1 MWPFDLP
8 AHEALRLQGETAI
21 AWATFDAA
29 WYAATYADAAAL
41 ADDRS
46 DRGLLAFY
54 LDYGQR
60 LGHSPNRY
68 FDETWHRRAYPN
80 IAQAVQDGMFSSAFD
95 AYCRGGNRDRSPHWL
110 FDELYYRDRYP
121 DLLDDALV
129 EAGLANGYDH
139 FLQHGNREGRI
150 GHPLFDPLYYV
161 AHLEPD
167 TSRAAAAAGPFQHY
181 LSRLEH
187 APSGHETSRY
197 FASEWY
203 SRQYPAVADAIAG
216 GAWRSALEHYLCND
230 HPTAFDPSPDF
241 SEDWYLTA
249 DPGLRTVTES
259 GLQRN
264 GFAHFLRHGA
274 IELRSPAP
282 HIDLQWYAAQEAVRN
297 SLLLGEA
304 RDAFDHWLHYGKPS
318 GQAAAPRPEEQVS
331 AAQARS
337 LFRQKASALLPIYGR
352 APLRFAC
359 AGDPA
364 ISVVMVV
371 RDDVSGALATLSSLR
386 NNTACDIDL
395 VLMVLGTAPDR
406 DDISR
411 FVTGATIQRLDDVGV
426 LAAADAG
433 LACTR
438 AGAVVWLEGGSEI
451 EPGSIEAALR
461 RLASDPRIGA
471 VGGKVLRPEGTL
483 RSAGYVVWRD
493 GRTHAY
499 QDGASPL
506 APEANFVRD
515 VHFCGCALLVVRRDL
530 GAIPP
535 VDDGAAAGLCLGMIA
550 AGHRVVYDPAVM
562 IRNWND
568 IEPPQPPNVDTETH
582 GGILLEC
589 DAADGRRLPT
599 ARYADTAQ
607 RRVLFIEDTV
617 PLRGI
622 GSGFVRANDLIGAM
636 AAMGFAVTVFPVN
649 GCRFGLGTVYA
660 DMPDSVEVMHDL
672 NLSRLGEFLRLR
684 RGVYDTIWISRT
696 HNMDRIRPILD
707 SVLRDDPNPPAIIL
721 DTEAVS
727 AARDAAFAALS
738 GKDFDLDAAVRQEF
752 ASAGICRTVIAVSE
766 TEATILRAF
775 GFPNVPVIG
784 HMRLLRPTSRP
795 FKQRTGMLFA
805 GAIHRMDSPN
815 FDSLSWF
822 VDAVLPIVEKSLGWE
837 TRLTIVGYTAPGV
850 TLARFASHPRVTLR
864 GAVPDLAPLYASHR
878 LFIAPTRFA
887 AGAPYKVHE
896 AASHGLPVVATELLR
911 AQLGWTDGA
920 ELLAADAANP
930 EAFAARI
937 VALYR
942 DEALWTRL
950 RDAALTRLSREN
962 NAVDYAASLEAVL
975 GPARGPYAPPSIS
988 IASPTAKRPPSTTS
1002 A

>member
-1 MWPFDLP
+1 MWPFDRP
-8 AHEALRLQGETAI
+8 VRDALRLPGETAI
-21 AWATFDAA
+21 IWATFDAA
-29 WYAATYADAAAL
+29 WYAATYPDAAAL

-46 DRGLLAFY
+46 DPGLLAFY
-54 LDYGQR
+54 LEYGQR

-80 IAQAVQDGMFSSAFD
+80 IAQAIQDGMFSSAFD
-95 AYCRGGNRDRSPHWL
+95 AYCRGGNQDRSPHWL
-110 FDELYYRDRYP
+110 FDEMYYRRRHP
-121 DLLDDALV
+121 DLLNDALA

-150 GHPLFDPLYYV
+150 GHPLFDPFYYL
-161 AHLEPD
+161 AQLDPD
-167 TSRAAAAAGPFQHY
+167 TRGAAAAAGPFQHY
-181 LSRLEH
+181 LLRLEQ
-187 APSGHETSRY
+187 APGGYETSRY

-203 SRQYPAVADAIAG
+203 SQRYPAVADAVAR

-230 HPTAFDPSPDF
+230 HPTEFDPSPDF

-249 DPGLRTVTES
+249 DPGLRTVTEA

-264 GFAHFLRHGA
+264 GFAHFLLHGA
-274 IELRSPAP
+274 MELRSPAP
-282 HIDLQWYAAQEAVRN
+282 HIDLRWYAAQEAVRD
-297 SLLLGEA
+297 SLLLGDV
-304 RDAFDHWLHYGKPS
+304 RDAFDHWLLLGKPG
-318 GQAAAPRPEEQVS
+318 GQPAAPRPEEQVS

-337 LFRQKASALLPIYGR
+337 LFRQQAAALLPIYGR
-352 APLRFAC
+352 APLQFAC

-371 RDDVSGALATLSSLR
+371 RDDLSATLATLSSLR
-386 NNTACDIDL
+386 NNTARDIDL
-395 VLMVLGTAPDR
+395 IVMVLGNAPAL

-411 FVTGATIQRLDDVGV
+411 FVTGATIQRLDAEVGV

-438 AGAVVWLEGGSEI
+438 AGAVLWLEGGSDI
-451 EPGSIEAALR
+451 APGSIEAALR

-499 QDGASPL
+499 QNGASPL

-530 GAIPP
+530 YGTLADLGATPP
-535 VDDGAAAGLCLGMIA
+535 ADDGAAAELCLRMIA
-550 AGHRVVYDPAVM
+550 AGYRVVYDPAAM

-589 DAADGRRLPT
+589 DEADGRRLPS

-622 GSGFVRANDLIGAM
+622 GSGFVRANDLIGTM

-649 GCRFGLGTVYA
+649 GCRFGLATIYA
-660 DMPDSVEVMHDL
+660 DMPDSVEVMYDL
-672 NLSRLGEFLRLR
+672 NLSRLAEFLRLR
-684 RGVYDTIWISRT
+684 RGVYDTIWIART
-696 HNMDRIRPILD
+696 HNMDRVRPILD
-707 SVLRDDPNPPAIIL
+707 SVLRDDPNRPAIIL

-738 GKDFDLDAAVRQEF
+738 GKDFDLDAALRREF

-766 TEATILRAF
+766 AEATKLRAF
-775 GFPNVPVIG
+775 GFPNVHVIG

-805 GAIHRMDSPN
+805 GAIHQMDSPN
-815 FDSLSWF
+815 FDSLCWF

-837 TRLTIVGYTAPGV
+837 TRLTIAGYTAPDV

-864 GAVPDLAPLYASHR
+864 GTVPDLAPLYASHR

-896 AASHGLPVVATELLR
+896 AASHGLPVVATALLC
-911 AQLGWTDGA
+911 AQLGWTNGA
-920 ELLAADAANP
+920 ELLTADATDPA
-930 EAFAARI
+930 AFAAQI

-942 DEALWTRL
+942 DEALWIRL
-950 RDAALTRLSREN
+950 RDAALTRLGREN
-962 NAVDYAASLEAVL
+962 NADDYAASLEAVL
-975 GPARGPYAPPSIS
+975 GPARGNCRITRDP
-988 IASPTAKRPPSTTS
+988 AS
-1002 A
+1002 